1 MRPFS
6 TFAALDRH
14 PEVDVRPDPIS
25 GRALAHR
32 FDTGPSLSRLLRT
45 MGPFIPATDAFRFE
59 NDFAI
64 SIEQAVDFADM
75 LTDELVQEIVEQAVF
90 PYTAQLRGIDLNPL
104 PFLETR
110 LPDVVVDFVLGR
122 LQRELAARLIDL
134 AASPIGSDFG
144 RCGGMAFA
152 GYDCYLAGV
161 PIDPTVTSPP
171 AEGVLGDYI
180 YDRLLD
186 SLRLNI
192 GTFTRWVV
200 DLHLRG
206 FLNEVAEQ
214 ALAAPSGPSSSAR
227 SARPSRRSSPRR
239 RTSSTSRAARRCC
252 SIAPSGSGPGSSR
265 SSTSRPPG
273 RSASSTA
280 TSRAL
285 WDQHQVLAI
294 GYTDDGAGRGTL
306 EIWDNED
313 GNVRSE
319 LRIDFRGDELVTS
332 GRRSNVKGF
341 FHEQYR
347 SEQPPAGIS

>member
-1 MRPFS
+1 MRQFS

-14 PEVDVRPDPIS
+14 PEVDVRPDPVRL
-25 GRALAHR
+25 RALADRSTRAVRRPAAPGDGPVRPGHR
-32 FDTGPSLSRLLRT
+32 RVPVRERLRHL
-45 MGPFIPATDAFRFE
+45 
-59 NDFAI
+59 
-64 SIEQAVDFADM
+64 
-75 LTDELVQEIVEQAVF
+75 VEQPTTSPTCSPTSSSRRSSSRRCT
-90 PYTAQLRGIDLNPL
+90 PYAAQLGGLDLNPL
-104 PFLETR
+104 PFFETR
-110 LPDVVVDFVLGR
+110 LPDASSTSCSAACGVSW
-122 LQRELAARLIDL
+122 QRALIDL
-134 AASPIGSDFG
+134 AASPVGSDFG

-152 GYDCYLAGV
+152 GYDCYLTGV
-161 PIDPTVTSPP
+161 PIDPAVTSPP

-214 ALAAPSGPSSSAR
+214 ALAAAVGTVVFGPIGAAISAFLAATTDIFDFPSGKEVLLD
-227 SARPSRRSSPRR
+227 
-239 RTSSTSRAARRCC
+239 RTKREWTRLKQILDEQAAWP
-252 SIAPSGSGPGSSR
+252 IGLVYGDKP
-265 SSTSRPPG
+265 
-273 RSASSTA
+273 
-280 TSRAL
+280 AL

-306 EIWDNED
+306 AIWDNED

-319 LRIDFRGDELVTS
+319 LRLDFRGDELVTS
-332 GRRSNVKGF
+332 GRRSNVKGL

-347 SEQPPAGIS
+347 REQPPAGIS

>member
-14 PEVDVRPDPIS
+14 PELDVRPDPIS
-25 GRALAHR
+25 GRALARR
-32 FDTGPSLSRLLRT
+32 FDTGPSLSRLLRS

-214 ALAAPSGPSSSAR
+214 ALAGAVGTVVFGPIGAAISAFLAATTDLFDFPSGKKVLLDRTEREWTRLKEILDEQVAWPVGLVYGDKPS
-227 SARPSRRSSPRR
+227 
-239 RTSSTSRAARRCC
+239 
-252 SIAPSGSGPGSSR
+252 
-265 SSTSRPPG
+265 
-273 RSASSTA
+273 
-280 TSRAL
+280 L

-294 GYTDDGAGRGTL
+294 GYSDDGAGRGTL

-319 LRIDFRGDELVTS
+319 LRIDLRGGELVTS

-347 SEQPPAGIS
+347 SERPPAGIS